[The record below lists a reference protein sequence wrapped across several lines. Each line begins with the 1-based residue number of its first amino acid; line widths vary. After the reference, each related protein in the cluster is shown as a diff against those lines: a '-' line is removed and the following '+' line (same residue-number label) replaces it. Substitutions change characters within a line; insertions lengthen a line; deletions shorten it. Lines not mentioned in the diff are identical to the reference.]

1 MSDTFFTQIPL
12 QRHTL
17 LNIWDVWSKIQDLLQ
32 DGKITV
38 DEFKQAVQQCCM
50 GRRYDDFP
58 QAMKM
63 FIDSNFKMVD
73 LNDDGVIAADEYR
86 FNCITKFPIDDVEV
100 VDEAFNNMLNPDRL
114 SRARSQIH
122 TEKFV
127 GQAGISIPRSQI
139 LGSPRNF

>member
-1 MSDTFFTQIPL
+1 MRFKKIAPHVLTYANVVFERRSFPFVIFTQSPT

-17 LNIWDVWSKIQDLLQ
+17 LILRTRGPKIQDLLQ

-38 DEFKQAVQQCCM
+38 EEFKQAVQQCCM
-50 GRRYDDFP
+50 GRRYEDFP

-86 FNCITKFPIDDVEV
+86 FNCVTKFPIDDVEV
-100 VDEAFNNMLNPDRL
+100 VDEAFNNMLSVSIL
-114 SRARSQIH
+114 SGLPS
-122 TEKFV
+122 
-127 GQAGISIPRSQI
+127 
-139 LGSPRNF
+139 